1 MAQGF
6 SRGRINM
13 DRELLLELGTEE
25 LPASWLP
32 GLTRQIRDGLD
43 GALRA
48 HRLPA
53 DAPVESYSTPRRL
66 TARIAKIAER
76 QNDLEELLTGP
87 PVAAAFAADGQP
99 TPAAVGFARKNNI
112 DVNLLERID
121 TPKGTY
127 LGYRRHQRGK
137 AAVDVLPDVLAT
149 TLRAFSFPKAMHWDA
164 YLEDGKG
171 ELLFGRPIRWIL
183 YLYGGRVVPFTIRRT
198 ELSESAAVQEVVSAA
213 VTYGH
218 RFLTTSG
225 RAGRAVKVRTFD
237 DYLSR
242 LGEHFI
248 VLDRQERQDRIAR
261 ALESKAR
268 SLGGRVGSAAM
279 LHSTLLEEVPDLIE
293 YPTVMAGTFARE
305 FLSLP
310 EEVLTTTMIHHQHNF
325 PVLDD
330 AGHLKPAFLVV
341 TNTDAGNEKNVARN
355 YERVLTARLRDARFF
370 WDADRQ
376 VRLDDR
382 IERLKTI
389 RFHKKLGS
397 YFEKAE
403 RVETLARWIAQEP
416 LASGAVADAAA
427 TAGRLAKADLATE
440 MVAELTELQGVMGGI
455 YAREEGQSERVW
467 KAVYYHYLPDSI
479 GVDAPPTRPQLGDA
493 AVTWAAVSLADK
505 LDTVVGMFYAGERPT
520 GSRDPFGLRRQAH
533 GIFKI
538 LVDLKELTGLDVRPS
553 LMPLLRKAAEPFAE
567 FANWPDDASYR
578 QMITFLLERFQY
590 VLEQRGYDIR
600 NVRAVARLEESPGDA
615 KRKLEVLPEFTASPD
630 FQKLAVAFKRVKN
643 IAREVGDDFDVLE
656 VSEPNLANW
665 LKEPAEID
673 LLKELDQRG
682 PAIDSVLKSGENL
695 RRAFVEAAQFGPAVD
710 RFFTEIFVMVDDA
723 ALRKARLRLMKRLEQ
738 QILRIADISEI
749 VSETE

>member
-1 MAQGF
+1 
-6 SRGRINM
+6 M

-32 GLTRQIRDGLD
+32 GLTRQVRDGLD

-48 HRLPA
+48 HRLVA
-53 DAPVESYSTPRRL
+53 DATVEGYSTPRRL

-76 QNDLEELLTGP
+76 QTDLEELLTGP
-87 PVAAAFAADGQP
+87 PVAAAFGADGTP

-112 DVNLLERID
+112 DVAQLERVD

-127 LGYRRHQRGK
+127 LGYRKHQRGK

-149 TLRAFSFPKAMHWDA
+149 TLRSFSFPKAMHWDA

-171 ELLFGRPIRWIL
+171 DLLFGRPIRWIL

-198 ELSESAAVQEVVSAA
+198 ELSESSAVQEIVSAA

-237 DYLSR
+237 DYTAR
-242 LGEHFI
+242 LAEHFVI
-248 VLDRQERQDRIAR
+248 LDRQERQDRIAR
-261 ALESKAR
+261 GLEAKAR

-279 LHSTLLEEVPDLIE
+279 LHSTLLDEVPDLIE
-293 YPTVMAGTFARE
+293 YPTVMAGTFSKE

-325 PVLDD
+325 PVVDES
-330 AGHLKPAFLVV
+330 GRLKPAFLVV
-341 TNTDAGNEKNVARN
+341 TNTDAANEKAVARN

-370 WDADRQ
+370 WDADRK
-376 VRLDDR
+376 VPLDER
-382 IERLKTI
+382 VERLRTI

-397 YFEKAE
+397 YFEKSE
-403 RVETLARWIAQEP
+403 RVEKLARWIASEP
-416 LASGAVADAAA
+416 LGSPALADAAA
-427 TAGRLAKADLATE
+427 AAGRLAKADLATE

-455 YAREEGQSERVW
+455 YAREEGQPERVW
-467 KAVYYHYLPDSI
+467 KAIYYHYLPDSV
-479 GVDAPPTRPQLGDA
+479 GADAPPTRQQLGDA

-505 LDTVVGMFYAGERPT
+505 LDTVVGMFYAGEKPT

-533 GIFKI
+533 GIFKV
-538 LVDLKELTGLDVRPS
+538 LVDLPALMGLSARPT
-553 LMPLLRKAAEPFAE
+553 L
-567 FANWPDDASYR
+567 DA
-578 QMITFLLERFQY
+578 LLERAASSFAPLAEWPAENRRAMNEFLLDRYRY
-590 VLEQRGYDIR
+590 VLEQRGFDLR
-600 NVRAVARLEESPGDA
+600 NVRAVLQESGFTRLSPSDALKRLEA
-615 KRKLEVLPEFTASPD
+615 LPEFTGSTD
-630 FQKLAVAFKRVKN
+630 FRKLAVAFKRVKN
-643 IAREVGDDFDVLE
+643 IARELPEAINGT
-656 VSEPNLANW
+656 SEPPLVNM
-665 LKEPAEID
+665 LKEPAELAVLD
-673 LLKELDQRG
+673 ELDRRG
-682 PAIDSVLKSGENL
+682 PAIDSVLESGENL

-710 RFFTEIFVMVDDA
+710 RFFTEIFVMVDDR
-723 ALRKARLRLMKRLEQ
+723 ALREARLRLMKRLEQ

>member
-1 MAQGF
+1 
-6 SRGRINM
+6 M

-25 LPASWLP
+25 IPASWLP

-48 HRLPA
+48 HRLSA
-53 DAPVESYSTPRRL
+53 DAPVESFSTPRRL

-76 QNDLEELLTGP
+76 QNDLEEVVTGP
-87 PVAAAFAADGQP
+87 PVANAFGPDGQP
-99 TPAAVGFARKNNI
+99 TQAGLGFARKNNI
-112 DVNLLERID
+112 DANLLERIE
-121 TPKGTY
+121 TAKGTY
-127 LGYRRHQRGK
+127 VGYRRHQRGK

-149 TLRAFSFPKAMHWDA
+149 TLRSFSFPKAMHWDA

-171 ELLFGRPIRWIL
+171 ELVFGRPIRWIL

-237 DYLSR
+237 DYLGR
-242 LGEHFI
+242 LAEHFVI
-248 VLDRQERQDRIAR
+248 LDRLERQDRIAR
-261 ALESKAR
+261 ALEAKAR
-268 SLGGRVGSAAM
+268 SLGGRVGSAVM
-279 LHSTLLEEVPDLIE
+279 LHSTLLDEVPDLIE

-325 PVLDD
+325 PVVDD
-330 AGHLKPAFLVV
+330 TGHLKPAFLVV
-341 TNTDAGNEKNVARN
+341 TNTDAGNEKNVSRN
-355 YERVLTARLRDARFF
+355 YERVLAARLRDARFF

-376 VRLDDR
+376 VRLEDR
-382 IERLKTI
+382 VERLKTI

-397 YFEKAE
+397 YFEKAQRIE
-403 RVETLARWIAQEP
+403 RFARWIAAES
-416 LASGAVADAAA
+416 LASPDAADASAA
-427 TAGRLAKADLATE
+427 AGRLSKADLATE
-440 MVAELTELQGVMGGI
+440 MVAELTELQGVMGGV
-455 YAREEGQSERVW
+455 YAREEGQPERVW
-467 KAVYYHYLPDSI
+467 KAIYYHYLPDSI
-479 GVDAPPTRPQLGDA
+479 GPDAPPTRQQLGEA
-493 AVTWAAVSLADK
+493 AVTWASVSLADK

-538 LVDLKELTGLDVRPS
+538 LVDLAALTGLAARPS
-553 LMPLLRKAAEPFAE
+553 LDTLVTESARAFAPLSE
-567 FANWPDDASYR
+567 WPSEHREA
-578 QMITFLLERFQY
+578 MEAFLLERYRY
-590 VLEQRGYDIR
+590 VLEQRGFDVR
-600 NVRAVARLEESPGDA
+600 NVRAVLPESAYRHLSPADALKRLD
-615 KRKLEVLPEFTASPD
+615 VLPEFTASPD
-630 FQKLAVAFKRVKN
+630 FRKLAVAFKRVKN
-643 IAREVGDDFDVLE
+643 IARELGDAEAEQAERSD
-656 VSEPNLANW
+656 PPLAKL
-665 LKEPAEID
+665 LKEPAEIA
-673 LLKELDQRG
+673 LLSELDARG
-682 PAIDSVLKSGENL
+682 PAIDSILKSGENL
-695 RRAFVEAAQFGPAVD
+695 RRAFVEAAEFGPAVD

>member
-1 MAQGF
+1 
-6 SRGRINM
+6 M

-48 HRLPA
+48 HRLLP

-76 QNDLEELLTGP
+76 QTDLEELVTGP
-87 PVAAAFAADGQP
+87 AASAAFGADGAP
-99 TPAAVGFARKNNI
+99 TPAAAGFARKNNI
-112 DVNLLERID
+112 DVSQLDRVE
-121 TPKGTY
+121 TSKGTY
-127 LGYRRHQRGK
+127 LGYRKHQRGR

-149 TLRAFSFPKAMHWDA
+149 TLRSFSFPKAMHWDA

-171 ELLFGRPIRWIL
+171 DLLFGRPIRWIL

-198 ELSESAAVQEVVSAA
+198 ELAESSIVQEVVSAA

-237 DYLSR
+237 DYTAR
-242 LGEHFI
+242 LAEHFVI
-248 VLDRQERQDRIAR
+248 LDRQERQDRIAR
-261 ALESKAR
+261 GLEAKAR

-279 LHSTLLEEVPDLIE
+279 LHSMLLEEVPDLIE
-293 YPTVMAGTFARE
+293 YPTVMAGTFSKE

-325 PVLDD
+325 PVVDEV
-330 AGHLKPAFLVV
+330 GRLKPAFLVV
-341 TNTDAGNEKNVARN
+341 TNTDAGNEKVVARN

-370 WDADRQ
+370 WDADRK
-376 VRLDDR
+376 VSLDER

-397 YFEKAE
+397 YSEKSQ
-403 RVETLARWIAQEP
+403 RVENLARWVARDP
-416 LASGAVADAAA
+416 LGSPAAA
-427 TAGRLAKADLATE
+427 DEAAAAGRFAKADLATE

-455 YAREEGQSERVW
+455 YAREEGQPERVW
-467 KAVYYHYLPDSI
+467 KAIYYHYLPDA
-479 GVDAPPTRPQLGDA
+479 VTPDAPPSRQQLGDA

-505 LDTVVGMFYAGERPT
+505 LDTVVGMFHAGEKPT

-533 GIFKI
+533 GIFKV
-538 LVDLKELTGLDVRPS
+538 LVDLKESAGVAARPGLW
-553 LMPLLRKAAEPFAE
+553 PLLEKAAEPFAP
-567 FANWPDDASYR
+567 FSAWPEGSVDDMLS
-578 QMITFLLERFQY
+578 FLRERYQH

-600 NVRAVARLEESPGDA
+600 NVRAVARLDDSPVDA

-630 FQKLAVAFKRVKN
+630 FRNLAVAFKRVKN
-643 IAREVGDDFDVLE
+643 IARELPDDLSTVADMV
-656 VSEPNLANW
+656 EPPLAQL
-665 LKEPAEID
+665 LKEPAERA
-673 LLKELDQRG
+673 LLEELERRG
-682 PAIDSVLKSGENL
+682 PVIDSVLESGENL

-710 RFFTEIFVMVDDA
+710 RFFTEIFVMVDDR
-723 ALRKARLRLMKRLEQ
+723 ALRDARLRLMKRLEQ
-738 QILRIADISEI
+738 HILRIADISEI

>member
-1 MAQGF
+1 
-6 SRGRINM
+6 M

-32 GLTRQIRDGLD
+32 GLTRQIRDGLA
-43 GALRA
+43 GALKT
-48 HRLPA
+48 HRLTA
-53 DAPVESYSTPRRL
+53 DAPVEGYSTPRRL

-76 QNDLEELLTGP
+76 QTDLEELLTGP
-87 PVAAAFAADGQP
+87 PVAAAFGADGGP

-112 DVNLLERID
+112 DVAQLERVE
-121 TPKGTY
+121 TPKGVY

-149 TLRAFSFPKAMHWDA
+149 TLRSFSFPKAMHWDA

-171 ELLFGRPIRWIL
+171 DLLFGRPIRWIL

-198 ELSESAAVQEVVSAA
+198 ELAESAAVQEIVSAA

-237 DYLSR
+237 DYTAR
-242 LGEHFI
+242 LGEHFVI
-248 VLDRQERQDRIAR
+248 LDRQERQDRIAR
-261 ALESKAR
+261 GLESKAR
-268 SLGGRVGSAAM
+268 SLGGRVGNAAM

-293 YPTVMAGTFARE
+293 YPTVMAGTFSKE

-325 PVLDD
+325 PVVDE
-330 AGHLKPAFLVV
+330 AGRLKPAFLVV
-341 TNTDAGNEKNVARN
+341 TNTDAGNEKIVARN

-370 WDADRQ
+370 WDADRK
-376 VRLDDR
+376 VPLADR

-397 YFEKAE
+397 CFEKSQ
-403 RVETLARWIAQEP
+403 RIETLARWIAAEP
-416 LASGAVADAAA
+416 LESAAVADMAA

-455 YAREEGQSERVW
+455 YAREEQQPERVW
-467 KAVYYHYLPDSI
+467 KAIYYHYLPDAV
-479 GVDAPPTRPQLGDA
+479 GVDAPPTRAQLGDA
-493 AVTWAAVSLADK
+493 AVSWAAVSLADK
-505 LDTVVGMFYAGERPT
+505 LDTVVGMFYAGEKPT

-538 LVDLKELTGLDVRPS
+538 LVDLPALTGLAARPT
-553 LMPLLRKAAEPFAE
+553 LDTLLTEAAKAFAPLGQWTPEA
-567 FANWPDDASYR
+567 R
-578 QMITFLLERFQY
+578 QAMNEFLLDRYRY
-590 VLEQRGYDIR
+590 VLEQRGYDVR
-600 NVRAVARLEESPGDA
+600 NVRAVLQESGFAHLSPADALRRLEA
-615 KRKLEVLPEFTASPD
+615 LPEFTVSAD

-643 IAREVGDDFDVLE
+643 IARELPDAEYTAAEKQDRPLVE
-656 VSEPNLANW
+656 M
-665 LKEPAEID
+665 LKEPAELA
-673 LLKELDQRG
+673 LLDELERRG
-682 PAIDSVLKSGENL
+682 PVIDSVLKSGENL

-723 ALRKARLRLMKRLEQ
+723 PLRKARLRLMKRLEQ
-738 QILRIADISEI
+738 HILRIADISEI